1 MGTKAGDS
9 GAGPQSEAQ
18 VQYLRKE
25 KREKEK
31 RPETCGDMWMR

>member
-18 VQYLRKE
+18 VQYLK
-25 KREKEK
+25 K
-31 RPETCGDMWMR
+31 RPETCGDKLKVE